1 MKKEPF
7 VSYEQLKE
15 ITNIY
20 PTPFHL
26 YDERGI
32 RKNVEALK
40 EAFSWNKGFKEY
52 FAVKATPNPF
62 LIQILREYGCGCDC
76 SSQTELMLSKAIGA
90 VGDDIMFSSN
100 DTPLEEFAYAHKL
113 DAIINLDDITHIAK
127 LEEAVGTLPKKL
139 SCRYNPGGLF
149 KISNDIMDNPGDAK
163 YGMTTEQLFEAF
175 RILKSKGVEEFGI
188 HAFLASNT
196 VTNDYYPMLAK
207 VLFEVAVRLRKETGA
222 NIRFI
227 NLSGGIGIPYRP
239 DQEPNDI
246 YAIGEGVRKAYEEVL
261 VPAGMGDVSI
271 YTELGRYMLGPYGC
285 LVTKA
290 INEKHTHKEYIGVDA
305 CAVNLMR
312 PAMYGAYHHITVMGK
327 EGEPCDHMYDVT
339 GSLCENNDKF
349 AIDRMLPKIDMGDL
363 LVIHDTGAHGFSMGY
378 NYNGKL
384 KSAEVLLKEDGTT
397 QLIRRA
403 ETPKDYFATFDVFED
418 FYQSIIE
425 QM

>member
-1 MKKEPF
+1 MTKQPFASKEKL
-7 VSYEQLKE
+7 EE
-15 ITNIY
+15 IAARY
-20 PTPFHL
+20 PTPFHI
-26 YDERGI
+26 YDEAGI
-32 RKNVEALK
+32 RKNAEALK
-40 EAFSWNKGFKEY
+40 KAFSWNKGFKEY

-76 SSQTELMLSKAIGA
+76 SSVTELMLSKAIGA
-90 VGDDIMFSSN
+90 VGDDVMFSSN
-100 DTPLEEFAYAHKL
+100 DTPASEFKFAN
-113 DAIINLDDITHIAK
+113 DMGAIINLDDITHIDI
-127 LEEAVGTLPKKL
+127 LEKTLGELPRKL

-149 KISNDIMDNPGDAK
+149 KISNSIMDNPGDAK

-175 RILKSKGVEEFGI
+175 RIMKSKGVEEFGI

-196 VTNDYYPMLAK
+196 VTNEYYPTLAK
-207 VLFEVAVRLRKETGA
+207 VLFEVAVKLQKETGA

-227 NLSGGIGIPYRP
+227 NLSGGVGIPYKP

-246 YAIGEGVRKAYEEVL
+246 LAIGAGVKAVYDEVL

-271 YTELGRYMLGPYGC
+271 FTELGRFMMGPYGA
-285 LVTKA
+285 LVTRA

-327 EGEPCDHMYDVT
+327 ENEPCDHKYDVT

-363 LVIHDTGAHGFSMGY
+363 IYIHDTGAHGFAMGY

-384 KSAEVLLKEDGTT
+384 KSAEILLKTDGSFE
-397 QLIRRA
+397 LIRRA
-403 ETPKDYFATFDVFED
+403 ETPADYFRTFDCFD
-418 FYQSIIE
+418 FYHQVLETSK
-425 QM
+425 